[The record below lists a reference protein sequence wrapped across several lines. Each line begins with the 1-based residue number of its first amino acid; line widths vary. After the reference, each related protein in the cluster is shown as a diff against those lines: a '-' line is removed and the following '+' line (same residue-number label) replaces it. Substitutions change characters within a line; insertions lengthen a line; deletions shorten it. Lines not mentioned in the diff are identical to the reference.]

1 MALGSSLYR
10 RRFTT
15 LRENTGTQRCD
26 DIVMPL
32 TTPQWQPKPSVPT
45 VEVFLRECQTL
56 PEADIMS
63 IRTVSQS
70 SRFDD
75 LLRNFI
81 IWRGQRYPGARAIQ
95 STYDRAASTVLK
107 WLFLALHDIQAVSV
121 YDYVLPFIVSS
132 SFEDG
137 WM

>member
-1 MALGSSLYR
+1 ML
-10 RRFTT
+10 
-15 LRENTGTQRCD
+15 QCV
-26 DIVMPL
+26 DIVIPL

-63 IRTVSQS
+63 IRTVSQT

-75 LLRNFI
+75 LLRNFTV
-81 IWRGQRYPGARAIQ
+81 WRGQRHPGARAIH
-95 STYDRAASTVLK
+95 STYDRAASTVLR
-107 WLFLALHDIQAVSV
+107 WLILALHDIQAVSV

-132 SFEDG
+132 GDEDG
-137 WM
+137 LIKH